1 MRRLDYSLQS
11 KGLIATY
18 RVIVYGETKVYD
30 DASILESPVGGRV
43 VVAAVRLVVDEGIS
57 GAVRAAEGTC
67 TLALELAERDGGVD
81 GGVVNLGRVGDVLR
95 DVLDGVVVLGLVGL
109 PLDDRLDLCRASIQ
123 HASVCSCV
131 GYVRLDAT
139 HPQRCAC

>member
-1 MRRLDYSLQS
+1 M
-11 KGLIATY
+11 
-18 RVIVYGETKVYD
+18 IVYSETRVYV

-43 VVAAVRLVVDEGIS
+43 VVAAVRLVVDEGIP

-81 GGVVNLGRVGDVLR
+81 GGVVNLGRVSDVLR

-109 PLDDRLDLCRASIQ
+109 PLDDGLDLYDAS
-123 HASVCSCV
+123 
-131 GYVRLDAT
+131 T
-139 HPQRCAC
+139 